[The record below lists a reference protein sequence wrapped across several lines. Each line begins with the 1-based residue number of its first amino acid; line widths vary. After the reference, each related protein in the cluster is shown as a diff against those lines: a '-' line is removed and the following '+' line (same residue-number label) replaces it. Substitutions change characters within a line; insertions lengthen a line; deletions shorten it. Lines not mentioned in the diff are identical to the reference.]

1 MENLRPPFATC
12 ADDQSGGLIR
22 IDWYKVEVVAGVRF
36 ESDLREEIEDELNW
50 HSRGWAEYARDADV
64 LGYRK
69 ALEALAAI
77 IKAPS
82 SKDRVLPIEYE
93 LGRVFWFLEIMS
105 QPLDAE
111 LKTIN
116 ADYFLYSQIWT
127 LIGKAGIRLTKGKG
141 LPKNRLLK
149 AQRVFQEI
157 CAQAG
162 ITFSNS
168 DHALAQALQRALK
181 VSNPHWDKQARRY

>member
-12 ADDQSGGLIR
+12 ADDRSGGHIR
-22 IDWYKVEVVAGVRF
+22 IDWHKVEVVADVRF
-36 ESDLREEIEDELNW
+36 ESDLRDAIENELNW
-50 HSRGWAEYARDADV
+50 HSRRWAEYARDADV
-64 LGYRK
+64 LAYRK

-82 SKDRVLPIEYE
+82 SKDRTLPIEYE

-127 LIGKAGIRLTKGKG
+127 LIGKAGIRLTRGKG

-168 DHALAQALQRALK
+168 DQALAQALQRALK
-181 VSNPHWDKQARRY
+181 VSNPYWDK